1 MKRDLPLWIAN
12 FLGPLVWF
20 ALLSIGYYVVPPA
33 HETARAGTL
42 HLIHAVAL
50 VLIFVSLAIGVVELK
65 RGAGDS
71 GDVTVQRRRF
81 LAISAISMSAL
92 SFLIAA
98 GMLLTTLLLS
108 PGAEP

>member
-12 FLGPLVWF
+12 LLGPLVWF

-42 HLIHAVAL
+42 HLIHVVAL
-50 VLIFVSLAIGVVELK
+50 VLILISLAIGVRELK
-65 RGAGDS
+65 RGAGDMA
-71 GDVTVQRRRF
+71 DVTVQRRRF
-81 LAISAISMSAL
+81 LAMSAIGMSAL

>member
-1 MKRDLPLWIAN
+1 MKREWPLWLAN

-20 ALLSIGYYVVPPA
+20 ALLSISYYVVPPA

-42 HLIHAVAL
+42 HLMHAVAL
-50 VLIFVSLAIGVVELK
+50 VLILVSIIIGVVELK
-65 RGAGDS
+65 RGAGETA
-71 GDVTVQRRRF
+71 DVTVQRRRF
-81 LAISAISMSAL
+81 LAISAICISAL